1 MTHDSMPESA
11 DNPAEQ
17 ERIRS
22 LLANFS
28 DHASMPATVSDQ
40 ILFSFAQEQRRRTS
54 INEPPAPAQPA
65 TVADLSARRA
75 KRYPLRNL
83 AVAASAAVVLLG
95 GGAVGYAGLHR
106 QSAPSVAVPAARPS
120 NLADRVSV
128 GHTGQDYT
136 SSGLAAQATTLLNSP
151 LRRSVDPAVAQQYG
165 AIATSSGIVSCLG
178 SLGSA
183 LAANPDRITVD
194 LARYDGAPAV
204 VVVLTKAGKSTAWVV
219 GTDCRGSSA
228 PLAGPTS
235 LST

>member
-1 MTHDSMPESA
+1 MTNGPVPGPA
-11 DNPAEQ
+11 DDADEQ

-28 DHASMPATVSDQ
+28 DHQPMPATVSDR
-40 ILFSFAQEQRRRTS
+40 IRFSLAQEQGRRAS
-54 INEPPAPAQPA
+54 MSA
-65 TVADLSARRA
+65 TPTTARSDTVTDLSAHRSR
-75 KRYPLRNL
+75 RYPLRTL

-95 GGAVGYAGLHR
+95 GGAVGYAGLR
-106 QSAPSVAVPAARPS
+106 QHEAPPIAAPPAQPG

-136 SSGLAAQATTLLNSP
+136 SSGLATQAASLLNSP
-151 LRRSVDPAVAQQYG
+151 LRRSVDPQVAKEYG
-165 AIATSSGIVSCLG
+165 AIATSSGIVGCLG

-204 VVVLTKAGKSTAWVV
+204 IVVLTKAGKSTAWVV
-219 GTDCRGSSA
+219 GKDCRSTSK
-228 PLAGPTS
+228 PLDGPTPV
-235 LST
+235 TT

>member
-1 MTHDSMPESA
+1 MTHDSTPGPANDA
-11 DNPAEQ
+11 DEQ
-17 ERIRS
+17 KRIRA

-28 DHASMPATVSDQ
+28 DRDPMPASVSDQ
-40 ILFSFAQEQRRRTS
+40 IRFSLAQEQRRRTAAGD
-54 INEPPAPAQPA
+54 APRAAHPEKV
-65 TVADLSARRA
+65 TDLSVRRN
-75 KRYPLRNL
+75 RRHPVRTL

-95 GGAVGYAGLHR
+95 GGAVGYAGLH
-106 QSAPSVAVPAARPS
+106 QQDAPSVAAPPVQAS

-128 GHTGQDYT
+128 GNTGQDYT
-136 SSGLAAQATTLLNSP
+136 SSGLGTQATALLNSP
-151 LRRSVDPAVAQQYG
+151 LRRSVDPQVAQQYG
-165 AIATSSGIVSCLG
+165 AIATSSGIVGCLG

-194 LARYDGAPAV
+194 LARYNGAPAV

-219 GTDCRGSSA
+219 GTDCSSSSA